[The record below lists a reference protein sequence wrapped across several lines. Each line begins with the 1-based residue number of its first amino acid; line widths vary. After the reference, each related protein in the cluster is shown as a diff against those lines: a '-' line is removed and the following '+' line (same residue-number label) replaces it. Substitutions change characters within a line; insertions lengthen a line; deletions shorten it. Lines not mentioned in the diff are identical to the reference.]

1 MHKQNTTPKPAS
13 PERSAT
19 PTRIAIF
26 VFDGMSLFEFG
37 IAVELFTINRLKVPH
52 WYETFVFAE
61 TTGTIRTSD
70 GVEIHATRDLK
81 SIRNVD
87 KVLVPGWAMD
97 TTLTPLSRSA
107 FRTAHERGAEFI
119 SFCSGSFALA
129 EAGILDGRRAT
140 THWAFSDSFRNRFK
154 EVELVDG
161 VLFVNED
168 RIATSAGSAA
178 AIDLSLH
185 IIRRDFGVEIA
196 NGIAQRLVA
205 SPARSGSQHQYIER
219 PVQDESNCIATC
231 CEWAL
236 RNLFNQSLT
245 VDAMA
250 NVANLSRRSFDRN
263 FRKVTG
269 DTPNVWIT
277 NQRLDQATALLEK
290 TDQSIEQIATKVGFG
305 SSTTFRQCFNRR
317 YHMSPSQYRK
327 SKTC

>member
-1 MHKQNTTPKPAS
+1 MLKQNTS
-13 PERSAT
+13 PTSTSSR
-19 PTRIAIF
+19 RIAIF
-26 VFDGMSLFEFG
+26 AFDGMSLFEFG
-37 IAVELFTINRLKVPH
+37 IAVELFTINRLNVPS

-61 TTGTIRTSD
+61 TKGSTRTSD
-70 GVEIHATRDLK
+70 GVEIHATQDLN
-81 SIRNVD
+81 SIRHVD
-87 KVLVPGWAMD
+87 KILIPGWA
-97 TTLTPLSRSA
+97 TNKTLTPHARSA
-107 FRTAHERGAEFI
+107 FKTAYECGAEFI

-129 EAGILDGRRAT
+129 ESGILDHRRAT
-140 THWAFSDSFRNRFK
+140 THWAFSEAFQSRFK
-154 EVELVDG
+154 NVELVEG

-178 AIDLSLH
+178 AIDLGLH

-205 SPARSGSQHQYIER
+205 SPARSGLQHQYIER

-236 RNLFNQSLT
+236 RNLLNQSLT

-269 DTPNVWIT
+269 ESPNAWMT
-277 NQRLDQATALLEK
+277 NQRLNQAIELLEE

-317 YHMSPSQYRK
+317 YHVSPSQYRK
-327 SKTC
+327 SKTG

>member
-1 MHKQNTTPKPAS
+1 MLKQNKS
-13 PERSAT
+13 PTSTSSHRM
-19 PTRIAIF
+19 AIF
-26 VFDGMSLFEFG
+26 AFDGMSLFEFG
-37 IAVELFTINRLKVPH
+37 IAVELFTINRLKVPS

-61 TTGTIRTSD
+61 TKGSTRTSD
-70 GVEIHATRDLK
+70 GVEIQATQDLN
-81 SIRNVD
+81 SIRHVD
-87 KVLVPGWAMD
+87 KILIPGWA
-97 TTLTPLSRSA
+97 TNKTLTPQARLA
-107 FRTAHERGAEFI
+107 FKTAYESGVEFI

-129 EAGILDGRRAT
+129 ESGILDHRRAT
-140 THWAFSDSFRNRFK
+140 THWAFSETFQSRFK
-154 EVELVDG
+154 NVELVDG

-168 RIATSAGSAA
+168 RIATSAGSTA
-178 AIDLSLH
+178 AIDLGLH

-205 SPARSGSQHQYIER
+205 SPARSGLQHQYIEC

-269 DTPNVWIT
+269 ETPNAWMT
-277 NQRLDQATALLEK
+277 NQRLDRATELLEE
-290 TDQSIEQIATKVGFG
+290 TDQSIELIATKVGFG
-305 SSTTFRQCFNRR
+305 SPTTFRQCFNRR
-317 YHMSPSQYRK
+317 YHVSPSQYRK
-327 SKTC
+327 NKND